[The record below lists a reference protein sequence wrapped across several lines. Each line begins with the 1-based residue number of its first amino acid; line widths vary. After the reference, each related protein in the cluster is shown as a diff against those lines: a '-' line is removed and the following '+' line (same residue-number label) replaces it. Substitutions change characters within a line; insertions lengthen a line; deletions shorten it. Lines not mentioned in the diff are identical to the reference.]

1 VAEVPS
7 PWREVLEREVA
18 KLTRRDDVLAV
29 GLCGSTSYGD
39 YWPGADL
46 DIEVVVRGDK
56 AREIV
61 TTEQEVSVDY
71 GYFGETILKGIPY
84 ETCPIYDPT
93 KVLTKELSS
102 RDKDLV
108 LREAME
114 DSLVRARTYLA
125 RSNAALSIDPFSAL
139 AWATI
144 VSWPLGE
151 VFTLAS
157 GEYRTHRRVVSRLEK
172 SMNKIGERD
181 LFQKY
186 CTLLGL
192 PQTLA
197 RAQDLLS
204 ELQLGYREIW
214 NYFRGKSDG
223 PVYMVQQPDS
233 EAWFKNRI
241 LPLYEYDK
249 RDLVS
254 LVYEE
259 YLFILSFVFR
269 ASGYERSPD
278 AVLLEALKFNG
289 PPSQWAARYRNILK
303 FFPND
308 AVSEVLHCGEELLVQ
323 AELMAEQRPSLPT
336 TREKKLRAEGLPRTV
351 RSPKQPR

>member
-1 VAEVPS
+1 LEHFKVKPYEMAEAPS
-7 PWREVLEREVA
+7 PWRKVLEREVGR
-18 KLTRRDDVLAV
+18 LSRRDDVLAV
-29 GLCGSTSYGD
+29 GLCGSVSYGD
-39 YWPGADL
+39 LWPGADL
-46 DIEVVVRGDK
+46 DIEIVLRGDK
-56 AREIV
+56 PRKIV
-61 TTEQEVSVDY
+61 TTEQEISVDY
-71 GYFGETILKGIPY
+71 GYFGETVIKDIPY
-84 ETCPIYDPT
+84 ETRPIYDP
-93 KVLTKELSS
+93 KMVLTNELAS
-102 RDKDLV
+102 RVKSLV
-108 LREAME
+108 LRNAME

-125 RSNAALSIDPFSAL
+125 RSNAALPRDPFSAL

-144 VSWPLGE
+144 VSWPLAE

-186 CTLLGL
+186 CTLLGF
-192 PQTLA
+192 PQTLT
-197 RAQDLLS
+197 RAHDLLS

-214 NYFRGKSDG
+214 SHFRGKPDG

-249 RDLVS
+249 RDLVN

-259 YLFILSFVFR
+259 FLFILSFVFR
-269 ASGYERSPD
+269 TSGYERSPD

-289 PPSQWAARYRNILK
+289 PPSQWTARYQNILK
-303 FFPND
+303 FFPAH
-308 AVSEVLHCGEELLVQ
+308 AVSEVLHCGEELLGQ
-323 AELMAEQRPSLPT
+323 AELMAEAT
-336 TREKKLRAEGLPRTV
+336 TK
-351 RSPKQPR
+351 SSNHS